1 MLRQAQA
8 VAELVLAN
16 GGRVLEILPDLNNIE
31 RIVVAS
37 ADNS

>member
-1 MLRQAQA
+1 VELITAQ
-8 VAELVLAN
+8 
-16 GGRVLEILPDLNNIE
+16 GGRVLEVLPDLNNIE